1 MTFLS
6 FLIDCVLIG
15 KIRYSN
21 IIFSPAPQGGGGGW
35 WFVHVLV
42 FSLRLNNVIMCP

>member
-21 IIFSPAPQGGGGGW
+21 IIFSPAPQGGG
-35 WFVHVLV
+35 VVV
-42 FSLRLNNVIMCP
+42 CACVSL

>member
-15 KIRYSN
+15 KIRYILLLMQMLKDVPHPRTGSN
-21 IIFSPAPQGGGGGW
+21 IIFSGGGGGC
-35 WFVHVLV
+35 L
-42 FSLRLNNVIMCP
+42 CTC